1 MTEAREIGRLYMN
14 AASNVVTAIADHSR
28 KTVQLAGNKAFQSF
42 AHLARLAGAKTGME
56 AIEVS
61 DAYYRNHQIGA
72 LGQHANNLIDLT
84 RRMRS
89 VCLAPSERQETDEG
103 VLPTHEN

>member
-1 MTEAREIGRLYMN
+1 MTEAREYGRLYMN
-14 AASNVVTAIADHSR
+14 AANDAVATIADHSR
-28 KTVQLAGNKAFQSF
+28 KTVQLAGNNTLQSF
-42 AHLARLAGAKTGME
+42 AYLARLAGAKTGME

-61 DAYYRNHQIGA
+61 DAYYRNQIGA

-89 VCLAPSERQETDEG
+89 ICLAPFERQEADEG
-103 VLPTHEN
+103 VLPAHES

>member
-1 MTEAREIGRLYMN
+1 MTEAREIGRVYMN
-14 AASNVVTAIADHSR
+14 AASDVVATIADHSR
-28 KTVQLAGNKAFQSF
+28 KTVQLAGNNTLQSF
-42 AHLARLAGAKTGME
+42 AYLARLAGARTGME

-61 DAYYRNHQIGA
+61 DAYYRNQIGA

-89 VCLAPSERQETDEG
+89 ICLAPSERQEADEG
-103 VLPTHEN
+103 VLPAHEN

>member
-1 MTEAREIGRLYMN
+1 MTEAKTIGRLYMS
-14 AASNVVTAIADHSR
+14 AASDVVATVADHSR
-28 KTVQLAGNKAFQSF
+28 KTAQLAGNNTLQSF
-42 AHLARLAGAKTGME
+42 AYLARLASAKTGME

-61 DAYYRNHQIGA
+61 DAYYRNQIGA

-89 VCLAPSERQETDEG
+89 ICVAPAERQEGDEG
-103 VLPTHEN
+103 VLPAHES

>member
-1 MTEAREIGRLYMN
+1 MTEAQTIGRLYVN
-14 AASNVVTAIADHSR
+14 AASDVVAAIADHSR
-28 KTVQLAGNKAFQSF
+28 KTVQLAGNNTLQSF
-42 AHLARLAGAKTGME
+42 AYLARLAGAKTGME

-61 DAYYRNHQIGA
+61 DAYYRNQIVA

-89 VCLAPSERQETDEG
+89 ICLVPSERQEADEG
-103 VLPTHEN
+103 VLPAREN